1 MISTIVNKQIEIK
14 KFLLFLNHY
23 YFMKLFRIV
32 FLLLTLNVFGQNVD
46 SVLLVI
52 NKAEADSTKLRI
64 YVENLLRPLDLTQQ
78 YDLLEKHSLEAFN
91 LAKTSNNLQRK
102 VESGVLLSAAYFN
115 TNNEIKSINLIN
127 DLIKE
132 SKVANDKI
140 ALSRAYRAKA
150 NYYNWMSNYTEAI
163 RFFIETQKINE
174 ELKDPIRMAGG
185 YQDLGAVNF
194 YVEHFAKAAEYFEK
208 AIAIYEVTPG
218 YEKSVGSLLGNLG
231 IVYIESNNL
240 YKAEVSLKKAL
251 SLNIKMNNL
260 TALANTYTNLCKLEY
275 EKKDINKAL
284 EYNKKAI
291 DIMAETNDEAISNN
305 YSNRAELLRTLKK
318 YDEAIVCINKAFE
331 IENKKNNKTFISDLY
346 LNRAAL
352 YYDLGKF
359 NEAYEDQRK
368 HIEIEDSLIN
378 VDNQHNINDLEKKY
392 ELDQKEKQNQ
402 ILNQQIEIHNVESS
416 RQRILT
422 SFVVVILI
430 VVVLIAFVF
439 IRQNRIRK
447 KANLD
452 LSKKNKI
459 IEEQHKDI
467 TDSIKYS
474 KRIQEAIL
482 PPEKMWYDILPNSFL
497 LYKPKD
503 ILSGD
508 FYWVEETA
516 DYVFLAAADCTGHGV
531 PGALMSIVNYNLL
544 NKAVLE
550 KGIYDPGE
558 ILSAVNIWLTHSL
571 HQTYNSSSIKDGM
584 DVSLVSINK
593 KNLEVKFAGAFNSLY
608 HFSEN
613 DFKELRGDKFPV
625 GAFIEESIKTFTTQ
639 SFIAKPGDHLYI
651 FSDGFADQFG
661 GPKGKKYK
669 YNKLK
674 DCLTANKHLKPLD
687 QKRALEAEFEA
698 WKGNNEQ
705 VDDVLVIGLK
715 L

>member
-1 MISTIVNKQIEIK
+1 
-14 KFLLFLNHY
+14 
-23 YFMKLFRIV
+23 MKLLRIV
-32 FLLLTLNVFGQNVD
+32 FILLAFKSFGQNVD
-46 SVLLVI
+46 SVLLSI
-52 NKAEADSTKLRI
+52 SKAEHDSIKLRM

-91 LAKTSNNLQRK
+91 LAKSSNNLQRK

-115 TNNEIKSINLIN
+115 TNKEIKSINLIN

-132 SKVANDKI
+132 CKSSNDKI
-140 ALSRAYRAKA
+140 SLSRAYRAKA
-150 NYYNWMSNYTEAI
+150 NYYNWMSNYPEAI
-163 RFFIETQKINE
+163 KYYIEAQKINE
-174 ELKDPIRMAGG
+174 ELKDPIRLAGG

-194 YVEHFAKAAEYFEK
+194 YVEHYAKAAEYFEK
-208 AIAIYEVTPG
+208 AVAIYEVTPG
-218 YEKSVGSLLGNLG
+218 HEKHVGSLLGNLG

-240 YKAEVSLKKAL
+240 YKAEVSLKKSL
-251 SLNIKMNNL
+251 SLNLKMNNFS
-260 TALANTYTNLCKLEY
+260 ALANTYTNLCKLEY

-284 EYNKKAI
+284 EYNKKSI
-291 DIMAETNDEAISNN
+291 DIMIETNDESISNN
-305 YSNRAELLRTLKK
+305 YSNRAELLRTQKK

-352 YYDLGKF
+352 YFDMGKLY
-359 NEAYEDQRK
+359 EAYEDQRK

-422 SFVVVILI
+422 SFVIVILI

-508 FYWVEETA
+508 FYWVEETN
-516 DYVFLAAADCTGHGV
+516 DFVFLAAADCTGHGV

-558 ILSAVNIWLTHSL
+558 ILTAVNMWLTHSL
-571 HQTYNSSSIKDGM
+571 HQTYNESSIKDGM
-584 DVSLVSINK
+584 DVALVSINK
-593 KNLEVKFAGAFNSLY
+593 KTNELKFAGAFNSLY
-608 HFSEN
+608 LYTN
-613 DFKELRGDKFPV
+613 DSFVEIRGDKFPV
-625 GAFIEESIKTFTTQ
+625 GAFIEESMKKFTTHTLQ
-639 SFIAKPGDHLYI
+639 ASPSDQLYI
-651 FSDGFADQFG
+651 FTDGFADQFG

-674 DCLTANKHLKPLD
+674 DFLTANKHKKPIE
-687 QKRALEAEFEA
+687 QKQALEQEFEA
-698 WKGNNEQ
+698 WKGRNEQ
-705 VDDVLVIGLK
+705 VDDVLIIGLK